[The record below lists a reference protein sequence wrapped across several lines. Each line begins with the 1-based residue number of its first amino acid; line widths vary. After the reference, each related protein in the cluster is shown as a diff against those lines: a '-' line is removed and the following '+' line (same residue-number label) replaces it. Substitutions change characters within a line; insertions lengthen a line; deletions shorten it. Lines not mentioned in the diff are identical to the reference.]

1 MAPFFTGIAK
11 NLGGYGFGRLQQVE
25 GPSSRS
31 VTIYLW
37 GATGN
42 GGRGGSAYAGGFT
55 TIQGTT
61 SIGTTLTYIVGT
73 KDSAGNF
80 YTGGSVG
87 NNSSGGFSAIFVGP
101 NVGPGPG
108 RSFALGVAGGGGAS
122 GYDHYTAAYG
132 GSGGGTTGGSGS
144 GSPSGGH
151 GTGGSGPAWIGAAGG
166 GSGGGG
172 GGGGWFGGGA
182 GAGPGSYAP
191 DSAAAGGGG
200 SGYVAP
206 AGNKTNGTDS
216 FNLTTGATYNG
227 GPGAVYTNPTG
238 YPDSPGATGK
248 VVILVDG
255 VAVVDTTSAPPG
267 AATVNY
273 TIV

>member
-11 NLGGYGFGRLQQVE
+11 NLGGLGFGRRV
-25 GPSSRS
+25 GPKGPRPRS

-42 GGRGGSAYAGGFT
+42 GGRGGPAYAGGFT
-55 TIQGTT
+55 TIQGTA
-61 SIGTTLTYIVGT
+61 SVGTTLTYIVGT
-73 KDSAGNF
+73 KDQARNF
-80 YTGGSVG
+80 YTGGSAG

-132 GSGGGTTGGSGS
+132 GSGGGTTGGPGS
-144 GSPSGGH
+144 GSPSCGH
-151 GTGGSGPAWIGAAGG
+151 GAGGSGPAWIGEPGA
-166 GSGGGG
+166 GG
-172 GGGGWFGGGA
+172 GGGGWFGGRA
-182 GAGPGSYAP
+182 GDGPGACAP

-206 AGNKTNGTDS
+206 AGNKTNGTNS

-227 GPGAVYTNPTG
+227 GFGAVYTNPTG
-238 YPDSPGATGK
+238 YPDAPGAIGK

-255 VAVVDTTSAPPG
+255 VAVVSTITAPPG
-267 AATVNY
+267 AATVDY